1 MKCVVHA
8 EIITVPLK
16 RVWWIWRE
24 RHRVCFW
31 LNGYEQLQINQP
43 WGQKTAKSFSR
54 LLFPPRVSLE
64 WSIQKN
70 QDSNL
75 LEQIWHVAAG
85 LRGLK
90 LQLKQLVTVC
100 AEEFT
105 STMWTI
111 PRWGSSGEEYS
122 LSMNTRVIWLPCRT
136 TKNSRWEDFI
146 RQRIHF
152 ESLRL
157 SACLCVCVCFYWDSV
172 SGIFVCF
179 APWEWCRAWRLLQ
192 AETTRRL
199 SWSECGD
206 DTSVNLRRTKP
217 GGDEMVLLG
226 DFKMEKQRN
235 KRKKRGRS
243 DRLRA

>member
-1 MKCVVHA
+1 
-8 EIITVPLK
+8 
-16 RVWWIWRE
+16 
-24 RHRVCFW
+24 
-31 LNGYEQLQINQP
+31 
-43 WGQKTAKSFSR
+43 
-54 LLFPPRVSLE
+54 
-64 WSIQKN
+64 
-70 QDSNL
+70 
-75 LEQIWHVAAG
+75 
-85 LRGLK
+85 
-90 LQLKQLVTVC
+90 
-100 AEEFT
+100 
-105 STMWTI
+105 MWTI

-206 DTSVNLRRTKP
+206 DTSVNLRRTRP

-226 DFKMEKQRN
+226 DFKMKKQRN
-235 KRKKRGRS
+235 KRTKWGRS
-243 DRLRA
+243 DRLRAQIRRETQTQRFNLSLNPDNNGLHSDCTGTRSEARVLSFLR

>member
-16 RVWWIWRE
+16 GVWWIWRE

-54 LLFPPRVSLE
+54 LLFPLRVSLE

-75 LEQIWHVAAG
+75 LEQIGHVAAG

-136 TKNSRWEDFI
+136 TKNSRWERILSGRGFI
-146 RQRIHF
+146 LNLYVWVHVCVSVYVSIETQFLGYLCVLHLENDVGPGGFCRQRQHVT
-152 ESLRL
+152 SHGL
-157 SACLCVCVCFYWDSV
+157 SV
-172 SGIFVCF
+172 
-179 APWEWCRAWRLLQ
+179 
-192 AETTRRL
+192 ETI
-199 SWSECGD
+199 
-206 DTSVNLRRTKP
+206 P
-217 GGDEMVLLG
+217 
-226 DFKMEKQRN
+226 Q
-235 KRKKRGRS
+235 
-243 DRLRA
+243 